1 MEHPAETAVSRAL
14 IRRLESYET
23 FPLEALETVV
33 ALRRALDTIE
43 SRAVGIA
50 RERGA
55 TWDHIAEAAGV
66 TRQAVYQKHRN
77 NGKRANGTQEA
88 T

>member
-1 MEHPAETAVSRAL
+1 MEHPAETALSRTL

-66 TRQAVYQKHRN
+66 TRQAMYQKHRN
-77 NGKRANGTQEA
+77 GKRASGTQEA

>member
-1 MEHPAETAVSRAL
+1 VEHPAETAVSRAL

-77 NGKRANGTQEA
+77 GKRVNGAPEA

>member
-1 MEHPAETAVSRAL
+1 MEHPAEIAVSRAL

-43 SRAVGIA
+43 TRAVGIA

-77 NGKRANGTQEA
+77 GKRANGTPEA

>member
-1 MEHPAETAVSRAL
+1 MEPPHELALSRAL
-14 IRRLESYET
+14 IRRLESYDT

-66 TRQAVYQKHRN
+66 TRQAMYQRHR
-77 NGKRANGTQEA
+77 NGKRASDTQEA